1 MTKQNET
8 KCISKKQAKGASV
21 RIIGEDAKL
30 LKAICAQ
37 INGKSGIRKVRT
49 GEIISVSLRLF
60 GEAQVREMQ
69 ERAVT
74 VKHRKELLR
83 QKYIGARGP
92 ISAKEFEEFM
102 TTEAYAEFLL
112 EQRAVTS
119 VAQISA

>member
-1 MTKQNET
+1 MAKQNET
-8 KCISKKQAKGASV
+8 KGVSKKQVKGASV

-30 LKAICAQ
+30 LKAIRAQ

-49 GEIISVSLRLF
+49 GEIIGVSLRLF
-60 GEAQVREMQ
+60 GEEQVREMQ
-69 ERAVT
+69 DRAVT

-83 QKYIGARGP
+83 QKYVAARGP

-112 EQRAVTS
+112 EQRAVAS